1 MKRITNNENSHELE
15 SCLFESL
22 LLRRF
27 CSHWFMCL
35 LADSSAGSN
44 KNSFYET
51 WSDDIR
57 LDINEY
63 KKEVLSLGGGLHSS

>member
-1 MKRITNNENSHELE
+1 MKIVMSWNLVYLNH
-15 SCLFESL
+15 
-22 LLRRF
+22 F
-27 CSHWFMCL
+27 CSGGFAPSVFMCL

>member
-1 MKRITNNENSHELE
+1 
-15 SCLFESL
+15 
-22 LLRRF
+22 
-27 CSHWFMCL
+27 MCL

-44 KNSFYET
+44 ENTFYET